1 MPAPVAQ
8 VYPSMKEG
16 EHWKLEEL
24 HQEEIQH
31 DKVCHVHW
39 QSAESTKVGNNKL
52 VLATIVII
60 RLMSEFYC
68 SIKHSIVCLLYF
80 TSGSTVC

>member
-8 VYPSMKEG
+8 VDPSMKEG
-16 EHWKLEEL
+16 EHRKLEL
-24 HQEEIQH
+24 HQEELQH
-31 DKVCHVHW
+31 AKVCHIHW
-39 QSAESTKVGNNKL
+39 QSAESTKVGNKL

-68 SIKHSIVCLLYF
+68 SIKKTLM
-80 TSGSTVC
+80 TSKQ

>member
-16 EHWKLEEL
+16 EHRKLEL

-31 DKVCHVHW
+31 AKVCRVHW
-39 QSAESTKVGNNKL
+39 QSAESTKVGNKL

-60 RLMSEFYC
+60 RPMSEL
-68 SIKHSIVCLLYF
+68 KHSIVCSLYF
-80 TSGSTVC
+80 MSGSTVC